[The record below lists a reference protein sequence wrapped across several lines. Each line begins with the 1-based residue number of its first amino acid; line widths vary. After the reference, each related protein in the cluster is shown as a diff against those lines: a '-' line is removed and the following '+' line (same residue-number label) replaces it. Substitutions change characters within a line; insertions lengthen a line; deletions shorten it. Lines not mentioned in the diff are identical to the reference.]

1 MISQKSEIGVV
12 IADDHPIVRDGLR
25 RLLQEEHMKVVGEA
39 ANGDEALSLVRKH
52 KPDILLL
59 DLSMPTYSG
68 MDALRDISKNGNPV
82 RVILVTAHIEK
93 KEIVEALQLGARGL
107 VLKDTASQLIMKAID
122 TVLNGEFWV
131 GRERVLNMIQY
142 LKALVESEG
151 KQKKAYG
158 LTHRELQ
165 IVSAV
170 VAAMSNKQIGK
181 HFNLAEDTVKHHLQ
195 SIFNKLG
202 VNTRLELALFA
213 VNHSLP
219 LEDIF

>member
-1 MISQKSEIGVV
+1 M
-12 IADDHPIVRDGLR
+12 
-25 RLLQEEHMKVVGEA
+25 
-39 ANGDEALSLVRKH
+39 
-52 KPDILLL
+52 
-59 DLSMPTYSG
+59 
-68 MDALRDISKNGNPV
+68 
-82 RVILVTAHIEK
+82 
-93 KEIVEALQLGARGL
+93 
-107 VLKDTASQLIMKAID
+107 LKDTASQLIMKAID

-181 HFNLAEDTVKHHLQ
+181 HFNVAEDTVKHHLQ